1 MIIIP
6 HLKNLK
12 RDMGGYNLGT
22 NMDSHINTPAFSLF
36 NVEYN
41 LLIAEELLRLRLSQ
55 MIINEKIKNKEFKIP
70 IHLALGHEA
79 IAFSVEASMEPAD
92 QLVLPHRNLHYNLAR
107 EKSLKPIVEEFLLK
121 ETGLAKSQLGSMNLA
136 NKEKGIVYT
145 SSILGNNLS
154 VATGLAL
161 GKKVRKENGIVLVVL
176 GDGAMEEGSLY
187 ENLVFLRSNQLP
199 SLVII
204 ENNQWSLATKIE
216 ERRCG
221 IDLKKFAD
229 SLGIKFE
236 KLVGNDPYQYF
247 SRLKEL
253 KEYSMSNNLP
263 VCIEVE
269 LATLGY
275 WHVNTEGYAPPGR
288 FINYHAG
295 AAPTVNLLEW
305 PLIEESTDDPLFVL
319 KKYFDE
325 NQLRK
330 ISAKVLLS
338 LQEELL

>member
-1 MIIIP
+1 
-6 HLKNLK
+6 
-12 RDMGGYNLGT
+12 
-22 NMDSHINTPAFSLF
+22 MDFHVYAHPSPILNADYGFG
-36 NVEYN
+36 
-41 LLIAEELLRLRLSQ
+41 IAEELLRLRLSQ
-55 MIINEKIKNKEFKIP
+55 MLLNEKIKNKEFKIP

-79 IAFSVEASMEPAD
+79 IAVAVDSVLGKDD

-121 ETGLAKSQLGSMNLA
+121 ENGLAKRQLGSMNLA
-136 NKEKGIVYT
+136 NKERGVVYT

-161 GKKVRKENGIVLVVL
+161 GKKVRKEKGIILVVL

-187 ENLVFLRSNQLP
+187 ENLVFLKSNQLP

-204 ENNQWSLATKIE
+204 ENNRWSLATEIQ

-221 IDLKKFAD
+221 IDLGKFAD

-236 KLVGNDPYQYF
+236 KFVGNDPYQYI
-247 SRLKEL
+247 SRLNEL
-253 KEYSMSNNLP
+253 KEYGLSSNQP

-275 WHVNTEGYAPPGR
+275 WYVNTEGYAPPGR
-288 FINYHAG
+288 FVNYHAG
-295 AAPTVNLLEW
+295 AAPTVSLAEW
-305 PLIEESTDDPLFVL
+305 PAIEESAGDPLFVL

-325 NQLRK
+325 AQLKEASKR
-330 ISAKVLLS
+330 ILQS
-338 LQEELL
+338 LQEELR

>member
-1 MIIIP
+1 
-6 HLKNLK
+6 
-12 RDMGGYNLGT
+12 
-22 NMDSHINTPAFSLF
+22 MDFQDNSQEALARNSRFDLH
-36 NVEYN
+36 
-41 LLIAEELLRLRLSQ
+41 IAEGILRLRLSQ
-55 MIINEKIKNKEFKIP
+55 MIINEQIKNKEFKIP

-79 IAFSVEASMEPAD
+79 IAISVETIMETAD

-107 EKSLKPIVEEFLLK
+107 EKSLKPIIEEFLLK

-136 NKEKGIVYT
+136 NVEKGIVYT

-161 GKKVRKENGIVLVVL
+161 GKKVWKDGGIVIVVL

-187 ENLVFLRSNQLP
+187 ENLVFLKSNQLP
-199 SLVII
+199 ALVIV

-229 SLGIKFE
+229 SLGIRFE
-236 KLVGNDPYQYF
+236 KLTGNDPYHYI
-247 SRLKEL
+247 SKLKEL
-253 KEYSMSNNLP
+253 KEYSILNNLP

-275 WHVNTEGYAPPGR
+275 WYVNTEGYSPPGR
-288 FINYHAG
+288 FVNYHAG
-295 AAPTVNLLEW
+295 AAPTVNMLEW

-319 KKYFDE
+319 KKYFPE
-325 NQLRK
+325 NQLREISSK
-330 ISAKVLLS
+330 ILQS
-338 LQEELL
+338 LREELL